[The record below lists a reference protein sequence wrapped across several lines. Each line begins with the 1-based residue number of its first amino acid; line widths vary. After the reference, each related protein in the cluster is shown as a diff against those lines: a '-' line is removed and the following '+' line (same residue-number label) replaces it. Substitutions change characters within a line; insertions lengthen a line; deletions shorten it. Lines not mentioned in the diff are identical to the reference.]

1 MCEYK
6 VAAISF
12 KWRGCLKKLILI
24 VAIVTSVCPEMWI
37 FEVCA
42 YLPEIKDCEKN
53 KRRHIYDIGVSTSFR
68 LPPSIIF

>member
-1 MCEYK
+1 M
-6 VAAISF
+6 
-12 KWRGCLKKLILI
+12 R
-24 VAIVTSVCPEMWI
+24 I

-53 KRRHIYDIGVSTSFR
+53 KRRHIYDIGVGVYALKGC